1 MVLFSPTNYFHG
13 DYYHSPLMLNIQL
26 VNWLC
31 NFERFKVQ
39 TAKVSSLEVV
49 KFAELS
55 LHFYVVFMLFRVS
68 DMLTSHIKVY
78 VLCKISYL
86 FAIAKNTISYKF
98 KYTWACHLSRRTI
111 YVNAL
116 GFDSRDHAILMHSK
130 RTENSS
136 TCTFCVVPFSMS
148 LLFGVAAWKF
158 GAGSKN
164 RKIRRMF
171 SENRDYVIHSKSF
184 MCQVYT
190 NYAMYMQSVQCNQT
204 KTEFSMM
211 SFWDIVR
218 ELVCDLAHCLDFYLN
233 QVCFRNGK

>member
-13 DYYHSPLMLNIQL
+13 DSPLMLNIQL

-78 VLCKISYL
+78 VLCKILYL

-98 KYTWACHLSRRTI
+98 KY
-111 YVNAL
+111 
-116 GFDSRDHAILMHSK
+116 
-130 RTENSS
+130 
-136 TCTFCVVPFSMS
+136 
-148 LLFGVAAWKF
+148 
-158 GAGSKN
+158 
-164 RKIRRMF
+164 
-171 SENRDYVIHSKSF
+171 
-184 MCQVYT
+184 
-190 NYAMYMQSVQCNQT
+190 MYMGLS
-204 KTEFSMM
+204 
-211 SFWDIVR
+211 
-218 ELVCDLAHCLDFYLN
+218 LVTAHNLCK
-233 QVCFRNGK
+233 CTWI